1 MIWTAEARA
10 NLIGVHDYIGQFS
23 PLNAQRFSLRLIK
36 AVESLAEFPDRGRP
50 IGGGRDYTAIWPYIV
65 RYRVT
70 ADAIII
76 LRIRHG
82 AQSSN

>member
-10 NLIGVHDYIGQFS
+10 NLIAVHDYIGQFS

-36 AVESLAEFPDRGRP
+36 AVESLAEFPERGRP
-50 IGGGRDYTAIWPYIV
+50 VSGGRDYTAIWPYIV

-70 ADAIII
+70 TGEIII

-82 AQSSN
+82 DQSSQ